1 MSTESGA
8 EVSGVAGCGD
18 EGGAV
23 VDVGIIRPG
32 GGTRLGSEPVI
43 SGDLC
48 TVGAGALAVNAGAGV
63 GAGVVVVAGIGAGV
77 GADPG
82 DDAGFT
88 SAGAGA
94 DGGTSWF
101 GLSGAS
107 ARAFG
112 GAVGTISDGAAGA
125 GIAAGPVG
133 GATLLEPVSGSA
145 AGGDGRSSTAGASVA
160 SLLS

>member
-48 TVGAGALAVNAGAGV
+48 TVGAGAVAVAVDAEAGV
-63 GAGVVVVAGIGAGV
+63 GAGVVTGV

-145 AGGDGRSSTAGASVA
+145 AGDGRFSTAGASVA